1 MTENKL
7 LGVDEVAAF
16 IGVSRSYAYHI
27 IRKLNT
33 ELTQTG
39 HYVVPGKV
47 NKAFLEEKY
56 FGVPSEPHDQEDV
69 I

>member
-1 MTENKL
+1 MAEYKL
-7 LGVDEVAAF
+7 LGVDEVAEF
-16 IGVSRSYAYHI
+16 IGVSRSYAYRI

-33 ELTQTG
+33 ELMETG

-56 FGVPSEPHDQEDV
+56 FGVPSASRDDEDM